1 MLLHKNVILNVLG
14 SVMILDVMQFVP
26 QFVSLLNV
34 TQVVK
39 NQKLLFAMLNAK
51 GNIIFYNV
59 KNVSYFNAIMSY

>member
-14 SVMILDVMQFVP
+14 SVMIIDVMLYVP
-26 QFVSLLNV
+26 QFVNPLNV
-34 TQVVK
+34 IQVVK

>member
-39 NQKLLFAMLNAK
+39 NQKLLFVMLNVK
-51 GNIIFYNV
+51 GNI
-59 KNVSYFNAIMSY
+59 

>member
-14 SVMILDVMQFVP
+14 ILMILDVMQFVP
-26 QFVSLLNV
+26 HFVSILNV
-34 TQVVK
+34 IQVVK

>member
-34 TQVVK
+34 IQVVK
-39 NQKLLFAMLNAK
+39 NQKLLFVMLNVK
-51 GNIIFYNV
+51 GIII
-59 KNVSYFNAIMSY
+59 KKNAIIIEN